1 MTDARSRST
10 HEGREAGGPP
20 RGGEAVPV
28 SADYVGTEVDADE
41 EPAAVDGGSV
51 SAEGTWRKV
60 VGFAGAGAAL
70 VGAAVV
76 ATLAATH
83 KSAVRENARAYFNGV
98 RDGSEGRWGDVFVGN
113 GEE

>member
-1 MTDARSRST
+1 M
-10 HEGREAGGPP
+10 
-20 RGGEAVPV
+20 
-28 SADYVGTEVDADE
+28 
-41 EPAAVDGGSV
+41 PASDTRKPLKIKSV
-51 SAEGTWRKV
+51 SISR
-60 VGFAGAGAAL
+60 GAKPTRCPHRADPARDRAAL

-83 KSAVRENARAYFNGV
+83 RSAVRENARAYFNGV